1 MTGMILFSALIDE
14 LKSNI
19 YNNRNMLKVILRKSP
34 NSVYQQLNK
43 LALFTGSRYNLTLQL
58 HFPDS
63 KKISDIDSYGTENI
77 GIVVDKFRKKFPVPR
92 EDIKQKAVELIGNN
106 IKTLDA
112 YMYEGKEGVKILL
125 QNGRIEILPG
135 SIHLWCQLDESIRNY
150 GDWLMQNVYFPQL
163 K

>member
-19 YNNRNMLKVILRKSP
+19 YNNRNTLKVILRKSP
-34 NSVYQQLNK
+34 NSVYQQINK

-77 GIVVDKFRKKFPVPR
+77 GIVVDKFRKRFPVPR

>member
-19 YNNRNMLKVILRKSP
+19 YNNRNTLKVILRKSP

-135 SIHLWCQLDESIRNY
+135 SIHLWCQPDESIRNY

>member
-19 YNNRNMLKVILRKSP
+19 YNNRNTLKVILRKSP

>member
-19 YNNRNMLKVILRKSP
+19 YNNRDTLKVILRKSP

-135 SIHLWCQLDESIRNY
+135 SIHLW
-150 GDWLMQNVYFPQL
+150 
-163 K
+163 

>member
-135 SIHLWCQLDESIRNY
+135 SIHLW
-150 GDWLMQNVYFPQL
+150 
-163 K
+163 

>member
-1 MTGMILFSALIDE
+1 
-14 LKSNI
+14 
-19 YNNRNMLKVILRKSP
+19 MLKVILRKSP

>member
-1 MTGMILFSALIDE
+1 MTGMILFSALIDD

-19 YNNRNMLKVILRKSP
+19 YNNRNALKITLRKSP
-34 NSVYQQLNK
+34 NNVYQQLNK

-112 YMYEGKEGVKILL
+112 YMYEGKEGVKIRSEERRV
-125 QNGRIEILPG
+125 GKECR
-135 SIHLWCQLDESIRNY
+135 
-150 GDWLMQNVYFPQL
+150 
-163 K
+163 

>member
-19 YNNRNMLKVILRKSP
+19 YNNRNTLKVILRKSP

-77 GIVVDKFRKKFPVPR
+77 GIVVDKFRKRFPVPR